1 MNTLNQDPDL
11 EQRRQ
16 KEKKILTLVLRVCQ
30 TVMERQRYF
39 VVEQPWSAESWRYD
53 GVLAR
58 LWQRDDVWLVRGDQC
73 AYGKV
78 DSESGLPYLKAT
90 GFMTNS
96 QLIANQVAKRCCC
109 TVEHQPLI
117 GNNKFGSR
125 TKQAAEYPVG
135 LAEAICEGVRGQMKF
150 DYAMNLKLDAAYPAE
165 ERERSRSPRQE
176 ADEHEG

>member
-1 MNTLNQDPDL
+1 ML
-11 EQRRQ
+11 
-16 KEKKILTLVLRVCQ
+16 LVLRVCQ
-30 TVMERQRYF
+30 TVIERQRYF

-96 QLIANQVAKRCCC
+96 QLIEPGGETMLLHGGTPAADGEQQVR
-109 TVEHQPLI
+109 Q
-117 GNNKFGSR
+117 
-125 TKQAAEYPVG
+125 QD
-135 LAEAICEGVRGQMKF
+135 EASG
-150 DYAMNLKLDAAYPAE
+150 
-165 ERERSRSPRQE
+165 
-176 ADEHEG
+176 